1 MKITPQSQYLNW
13 LNHPL
18 MTKED
23 QGLLKLYTP
32 KVIEDAFFKDIEF
45 GTAGMRGIMGLG
57 TNRINQF
64 TIQKAALAYALMLR
78 DLYPKELNRGVLIAH
93 DNRHNAEIFTQL
105 CSKILNQMGI
115 DTFTFE
121 ELVPTPLL
129 SFAVRNTKALGGIM
143 LTASHNPKEY
153 NGLKL
158 YDELGCQLVPQK
170 IQPMLDH
177 LAKLPDCLSII
188 IPKMIPKGQHKVLT
202 QQIEHKYLHLVESL
216 QRLPQLDKSKFK
228 IVFSPQHGASYRI
241 LPTLFKT
248 LGYHLLVVPNQAKPD
263 PDFSGTLSPNPEEK
277 NAYIEAIKLASSV
290 QAHLVLVADP
300 DADRVGLA
308 YRNQIGEYHLLNG
321 NESAALLVHY
331 LLKQRQMQH
340 DLPKNGVMYDTIV
353 SSPLAKKIA
362 HHFHVKTE
370 TFLTCFKFIGDRIAF
385 YENHAGPQFLFGY
398 EESYGCLVGDFVRDK
413 DAIQALTLYSEM
425 ALYHFHQGKTLGQAL
440 EDLFLEYG
448 YFLDRQFS
456 LSLTGLQGEQFL
468 LTLMEQLRKT
478 PFKPLGNNKVAM
490 FEDFQIQESKDS
502 QGQQKSIALPKANV
516 VKFTFED
523 GCSIIVRPSGTEPKC
538 KFYFLIQG
546 QNHDDC
552 QRKLANYLLSFSSIY
567 LTEDKRLK

>member
-1 MKITPQSQYLNW
+1 VKITPQSQYLNW

-18 MTKED
+18 MTKDD
-23 QGLLKLYTP
+23 QSLLKLYTP

-64 TIQKAALAYALMLR
+64 TIQKAVLAYGLMLR
-78 DLYPKELNRGVLIAH
+78 DHYPKELNRGVIIAH

-153 NGLKL
+153 NGLKV

-188 IPKMIPKGQHKVLT
+188 IPKMIPKGQHKVLSKK
-202 QQIEHKYLHLVESL
+202 IEDKYLQMVESL

-241 LPTLFKT
+241 LPTFFKT
-248 LGYHLLVVPNQAKPD
+248 LGYHLLVVPNQSKPD

-362 HHFHVKTE
+362 QHFHVKTE
-370 TFLTCFKFIGDRIAF
+370 TFLTGFKFIGDRIAF

-440 EDLFLEYG
+440 EDLFVEYG

-502 QGQQKSIALPKANV
+502 LGQQKSIALPKANV

-538 KFYFLIQG
+538 KFYFSIQG
-546 QNHDDC
+546 KNHEDC
-552 QRKLANYLLSFSSIY
+552 QRKLDTYLQSFSSIY

>member
-1 MKITPQSQYLNW
+1 
-13 LNHPL
+13 
-18 MTKED
+18 MTKDD
-23 QGLLKLYTP
+23 QSLLKLYTP

-64 TIQKAALAYALMLR
+64 TIQKAVLAYGLMLR
-78 DLYPKELNRGVLIAH
+78 DHYPKELNRGVIIAH

-129 SFAVRNTKALGGIM
+129 SFAVRNTKAVGGIM

-153 NGLKL
+153 NGLKV

-188 IPKMIPKGQHKVLT
+188 IPKMIPKGQHKVLSK
-202 QQIEHKYLHLVESL
+202 QIEDKYLQMVESL

-241 LPTLFKT
+241 LPTFFKT
-248 LGYHLLVVPNQAKPD
+248 LGYHLLVVPNQSKPD

-308 YRNQIGEYHLLNG
+308 YRNQIGEYLLLNG

-362 HHFHVKTE
+362 QQFQVKTE
-370 TFLTCFKFIGDRIAF
+370 TFLTGFKFIGDRIAF

-440 EDLFLEYG
+440 EDLFVEYG

-478 PFKPLGNNKVAM
+478 PFKPLGNNKVAI

-502 QGQQKSIALPKANV
+502 LGQQKSIALPKANV

-538 KFYFLIQG
+538 KFYFSIQG
-546 QNHDDC
+546 KNHEDC
-552 QRKLANYLLSFSSIY
+552 QRKLDTYLQSFSSIY

>member
-1 MKITPQSQYLNW
+1 
-13 LNHPL
+13 
-18 MTKED
+18 MTKDD
-23 QGLLKLYTP
+23 QSLLKLYTP

-57 TNRINQF
+57 TNRINKF
-64 TIQKAALAYALMLR
+64 TIQKAALAYGLMLR
-78 DLYPKELNRGVLIAH
+78 DLYPKELNRGVIIAH
-93 DNRHNAEIFTQL
+93 DNRHNAETFTQL

-153 NGLKL
+153 NGLKV

-188 IPKMIPKGQHKVLT
+188 IPNMTQKGQHKVLSK
-202 QQIEHKYLHLVESL
+202 QIEDKYLQMVESL

-241 LPTLFKT
+241 IPTFFKT
-248 LGYHLLVVPNQAKPD
+248 LGYHLLVVPNQSKPD

-290 QAHLVLVADP
+290 QAQLVLVADP

-308 YRNQIGEYHLLNG
+308 YRNQLGEYLLLNG

-331 LLKQRQMQH
+331 LLKQRQMQQ

-362 HHFHVKTE
+362 QQFQVKTE
-370 TFLTCFKFIGDRIAF
+370 TFLTGFKFIGDRIAF

-398 EESYGCLVGDFVRDK
+398 EESYGCLAGDFVRDK
-413 DAIQALTLYSEM
+413 DAIQALMLYSEM

-440 EDLFLEYG
+440 EDLFVEYG

-502 QGQQKSIALPKANV
+502 LGQQKSIALPKANV
-516 VKFTFED
+516 VKFSFED

-552 QRKLANYLLSFSSIY
+552 QRKLDTYLQSFSSIY

>member
-1 MKITPQSQYLNW
+1 
-13 LNHPL
+13 
-18 MTKED
+18 MTKDD
-23 QGLLKLYTP
+23 QSLLKLYTP

-57 TNRINQF
+57 PNRINQF
-64 TIQKAALAYALMLR
+64 TIQKAVLAYGLMLR
-78 DLYPKELNRGVLIAH
+78 DHYPKELNRGVIIAH

-129 SFAVRNTKALGGIM
+129 SFAVRNTKAVGGIM

-153 NGLKL
+153 NGLKV

-188 IPKMIPKGQHKVLT
+188 IPKMIPKGQHKVLSK
-202 QQIEHKYLHLVESL
+202 QIEDKYLQMVESL

-241 LPTLFKT
+241 LPTFFKT
-248 LGYHLLVVPNQAKPD
+248 LGYHLLVVPNQSKPD

-308 YRNQIGEYHLLNG
+308 YRNQIGEYLLLNG

-362 HHFHVKTE
+362 QQFQVKTE
-370 TFLTCFKFIGDRIAF
+370 TFLTGFKFIGDRIAF

-440 EDLFLEYG
+440 EDLFVEYG

-478 PFKPLGNNKVAM
+478 PFKPLGNNKVAI

-502 QGQQKSIALPKANV
+502 LGQQKSIALPKANV

-538 KFYFLIQG
+538 KFYFSIQG
-546 QNHDDC
+546 KNHEDC
-552 QRKLANYLLSFSSIY
+552 QRKLDTYLQSFSSIY

>member
-1 MKITPQSQYLNW
+1 
-13 LNHPL
+13 
-18 MTKED
+18 MTKDD
-23 QGLLKLYTP
+23 QSLLKLYTP

-64 TIQKAALAYALMLR
+64 TIQKAVLAYGLMLR
-78 DLYPKELNRGVLIAH
+78 DHYPKELNRGVIIAH

-153 NGLKL
+153 NGLKV

-188 IPKMIPKGQHKVLT
+188 VPKMIPKGQHKVLSKK
-202 QQIEHKYLHLVESL
+202 IEDKYLQMVESL

-241 LPTLFKT
+241 LPTFFKT
-248 LGYHLLVVPNQAKPD
+248 LGYHLLVVPNQSKPD

-308 YRNQIGEYHLLNG
+308 YRNQIGEYLLLNG

-331 LLKQRQMQH
+331 LLKQRQTQH

-362 HHFHVKTE
+362 QQFQVKTE
-370 TFLTCFKFIGDRIAF
+370 TFLTGFKFIGDRIAF

-425 ALYHFHQGKTLGQAL
+425 ALYHFQQGKTLGQAL
-440 EDLFLEYG
+440 EDLFVEYG

-502 QGQQKSIALPKANV
+502 LGQQKSIALPKANV

-538 KFYFLIQG
+538 KFYFSIQG
-546 QNHDDC
+546 KNHEDC
-552 QRKLANYLLSFSSIY
+552 QRKLDIYLQSFSSIY

>member
-1 MKITPQSQYLNW
+1 
-13 LNHPL
+13 
-18 MTKED
+18 MTKDD
-23 QGLLKLYTP
+23 QSLLKLYTP

-64 TIQKAALAYALMLR
+64 TIQKAVLAYGLMLR
-78 DLYPKELNRGVLIAH
+78 DHYPKELNRGVIIAH

-153 NGLKL
+153 NGLKV

-188 IPKMIPKGQHKVLT
+188 VPKMIPKGQHKVLSKK
-202 QQIEHKYLHLVESL
+202 IEDKYLQMVESL

-241 LPTLFKT
+241 LPTFFKT
-248 LGYHLLVVPNQAKPD
+248 LGYHLLVVPNQSKPD

-308 YRNQIGEYHLLNG
+308 YRNQIGEYLLLNG

-370 TFLTCFKFIGDRIAF
+370 TFLTGFKFIGDRIAF

-440 EDLFLEYG
+440 EDLFVEYG

-490 FEDFQIQESKDS
+490 FQDFQIQESKDS
-502 QGQQKSIALPKANV
+502 LGQQKSIALPKANV

-538 KFYFLIQG
+538 KFYFSIQG
-546 QNHDDC
+546 KNHEDC
-552 QRKLANYLLSFSSIY
+552 QRKLDTYLQSFSSIY